1 MEQEDL
7 LSYNTQKKKLIL
19 PEYGR
24 NVHRMIEYCMSLEDR
39 DERTRCA
46 NAIVNI
52 MGNLFPHLRDVDDF
66 KHKLWDHLAI
76 MSDFKLDIDYP
87 YEVIKKENLNDKP
100 DCVPYTNSSMHYRHY
115 GKLLEK
121 MLQKW
126 QEMPEGEEKDR
137 LIVYLANH
145 MKKALTAWNKE
156 AVDDEKIL
164 KDIMEY
170 THHEVPLTLDQLH
183 LKDNVQRKNKNNGR
197 KAGR

>member
-19 PEYGR
+19 PEYGL

-145 MKKALTAWNKE
+145 MKKKKHLRHGTK
-156 AVDDEKIL
+156 KL
-164 KDIMEY
+164 STMRKSKDIMEY

-183 LKDNVQRKNKNNGR
+183 LKDVPRET
-197 KAGR
+197 

>member
-7 LSYNTQKKKLIL
+7 LAYNTQKKKLIL

-137 LIVYLANH
+137 LIV
-145 MKKALTAWNKE
+145 
-156 AVDDEKIL
+156 
-164 KDIMEY
+164 
-170 THHEVPLTLDQLH
+170 
-183 LKDNVQRKNKNNGR
+183 
-197 KAGR
+197 